1 MAATIKAPVIF
12 TANDKLSPTLRRMS
26 ANVHGFA
33 SKASVGIARVEHRFN
48 RLLRPIRRASR
59 MLSGFGLAVGAFAA
73 FSVVSGA
80 VGIMMDFE
88 QANANVASVLGTTV
102 DKTVKLQDAAK
113 QLGATTSFTASEVAG
128 LQKEYAKLGFVENE
142 ILAVSQSTL
151 DLAAATTTAL
161 PQAAKQVGAAL
172 NTYKLAAKDAG
183 RVTDVFALASSKAAI
198 DMEFLAT
205 AMPKVAPIAS
215 KFGFSIEATTALLG
229 KLGDA
234 GFEASTAATGT
245 KNILLNLADSGGKLA
260 QALGKPVKNLPDLV
274 DGLNKL
280 KSEGIDLNKALQLT
294 DKISVAAFATFLEK
308 ADEAKSLAEALDNAG
323 GAGKRMAKNMLDT
336 LGGSLTLLNSA
347 YEGFILSLDDG
358 TGAFS
363 RFLRRVVDVSTE
375 ILSLLSGT
383 EALTST
389 LDKNELSIRSAAE
402 TSLFLLKA
410 TGLLIGS
417 MLLIKGAIIASK
429 VALFAYN
436 VVMGVNTAITQTNKR
451 ALIQNAVAQGAYRT
465 AMLIGTAVTWLAN
478 SAFIALAISVIAA
491 TWPILAIIAAVLAVV
506 YIFLYWDEIV
516 AFFGKQFTKFT
527 EMLGTAWGA
536 ITGFFQEFSFVDFFK
551 GIGNAL
557 ITFLLLPLKS
567 MLFLLSQLPGKLG
580 SLASVGLDKLN
591 EMEAN
596 FNFDRNGD
604 ESGVLPNS
612 SQAAS
617 QQTTETIRDSSV
629 RIDVRDKGGNVEK
642 VSQDGNSIPISMQN
656 TVGVLNYG
664 S

>member
-48 RLLRPIRRASR
+48 RLLSPIRRASR
-59 MLSGFGLAVGAFAA
+59 MLSGFGLAIGAFAA

-88 QANANVASVLGTTV
+88 QANANVASVLETTV

-172 NTYKLAAKDAG
+172 NTYGLAAKDAG

-215 KFGFSIEATTALLG
+215 KFGFSIESTTALLG

-363 RFLRRVVDVSTE
+363 GFLRRVVDVSTE

-383 EALTST
+383 EALKST
-389 LDKNELSIRSAAE
+389 LDANELSIRSAAE

-417 MLLIKGAIIASK
+417 FVIIKGLIIATK
-429 VALFAYN
+429 IALFAYN
-436 VVMGVNTAITQTNKR
+436 VVMGVNSAITQTNKR

-478 SAFIALAISVIAA
+478 SAFVALAISVIAA
-491 TWPILAIIAAVLAVV
+491 TWPILAIIAGVLAVV
-506 YIFLYWDEIV
+506 YIFLYWVEIV
-516 AFFGKQFTKFT
+516 AFFVRQFTKFT
-527 EMLGTAWGA
+527 EMLGTAWDS
-536 ITGFFQEFSFVDFFK
+536 ITKFFQEFDFLDFFK

-557 ITFLLLPLKS
+557 ITYMLLPLKS
-567 MLFLLSQLPGKLG
+567 MLWLLSKLPGKLG
-580 SLASVGLDKLN
+580 DLASDGLDMLN

-596 FNFDRNGD
+596 FNFDRTGD

-612 SQAAS
+612 GQAAS
-617 QQTTETIRDSSV
+617 QQITKTVRDSNINLTV
-629 RIDVRDKGGNVEK
+629 KDKGGNVEK
-642 VSQDGNSIPISMQN
+642 VYQDGTPIPISMQN

-664 S
+664 N